1 MDSTRQIAV
10 VGATVVVVLLVLG
23 WALTTGIGGLLDWVW
38 RILVVGLLVD
48 ISITLKSRRK

>member
-1 MDSTRQIAV
+1 LDSTRQIAV